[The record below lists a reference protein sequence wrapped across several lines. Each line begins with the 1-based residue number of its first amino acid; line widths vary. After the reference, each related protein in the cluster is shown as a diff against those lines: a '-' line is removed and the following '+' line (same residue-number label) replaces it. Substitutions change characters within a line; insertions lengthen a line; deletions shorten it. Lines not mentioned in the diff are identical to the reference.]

1 MLVRSWCKKCYLNM
15 DDWAVGKGKIS
26 TRRIKGMKVTI
37 ARRKLSQKEITDVVV
52 DIKQF
57 PDLAYIKP
65 TLLVSFSEI
74 YVAEVDRL
82 FAGFCAV
89 ETYKGIRK
97 LGPIAVSSHFQKH
110 GVGMALMMKVVEES
124 KGKRT
129 YFGTSNQKI
138 REYGLS
144 VGAVEYRN
152 AWALPAD
159 IKRASVHLI
168 LGYLS
173 FTYIYEMVRKFL
185 KYGRHRYTFF
195 VLP

>member
-1 MLVRSWCKKCYLNM
+1 MV
-15 DDWAVGKGKIS
+15 
-26 TRRIKGMKVTI
+26 VTI
-37 ARRKLSQKEITDVVV
+37 IQRKLSQEEITKVLV

-65 TLLVSFSEI
+65 TLLTSFSEI
-74 YVAEVDRL
+74 YVAEVEGE

-97 LGPIAVSSHFQKH
+97 LGPIAVCTRFQKY
-110 GVGMALMMKVVEES
+110 GVGMALMMKILEES

-138 REYGLS
+138 RKYGLS

-152 AWALPAD
+152 VWKLPAD
-159 IKRASVHLI
+159 IRQASVHLI

-173 FTYIYEMVRKFL
+173 AKYLYEMLRKFI